1 MSLLSAESKQII
13 HATLGKIYSLGNC
26 KDLSGSRFVY
36 YFLNDIFIF
45 TDDIDFISYA
55 DDNTINC
62 ADGSIDDVILSLQ
75 NPAKNLITK

>member
-1 MSLLSAESKQII
+1 M
-13 HATLGKIYSLGNC
+13 
-26 KDLSGSRFVY
+26 SRFVY

>member
-1 MSLLSAESKQII
+1 M
-13 HATLGKIYSLGNC
+13 KIYSLGNC